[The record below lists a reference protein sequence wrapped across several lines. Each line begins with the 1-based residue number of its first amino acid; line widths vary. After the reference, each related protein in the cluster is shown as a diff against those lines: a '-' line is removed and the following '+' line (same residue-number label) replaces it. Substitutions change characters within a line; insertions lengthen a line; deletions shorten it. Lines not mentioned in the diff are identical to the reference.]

1 MKLEVTGFSE
11 MLVSFLQTAPSHMR
25 KTVSSLYVSANDWIV
40 GWILS
45 NSRYVFVP
53 GLLGAKREQW
63 LQLRSEIEAVTDNWL
78 TLAIKCL
85 TLINSR

>member
-1 MKLEVTGFSE
+1 MKLEVAGFSE
-11 MLVSFLQTAPSHMR
+11 MLVPFLQTTPSHMR
-25 KTVSSLYVSANDWIV
+25 KTLSLWYVSANDWIV
-40 GWILS
+40 ECILS
-45 NSRYVFVP
+45 NTRYVFIP

>member
-1 MKLEVTGFSE
+1 MKLEMAGFSE
-11 MLVSFLQTAPSHMR
+11 MLVPFLQTAPFHMR
-25 KTVSSLYVSANDWIV
+25 KTLSSLYVSANDWIV
-40 GWILS
+40 ECSLS
-45 NSRYVFVP
+45 NTRYVFIP

>member
-1 MKLEVTGFSE
+1 
-11 MLVSFLQTAPSHMR
+11 MR
-25 KTVSSLYVSANDWIV
+25 KTLSSLYVSGNKWSV
-40 GWILS
+40 EWVLS
-45 NSRYVFVP
+45 NTIYVFVP

>member
-1 MKLEVTGFSE
+1 
-11 MLVSFLQTAPSHMR
+11 MR
-25 KTVSSLYVSANDWIV
+25 KTLSSLYVSANDWI
-40 GWILS
+40 GLDWIVEWMLS
-45 NSRYVFVP
+45 NTRYVFVP